1 MIPKFNFYKEK
12 WGVESRNSIEP
23 GLEKITEALIRVG
36 NPHLNL
42 NSIHVAGTNGKGST
56 ITMMKEMFLA
66 HGLTTSCFYSPCF
79 IDVHDQIQL
88 NNKPISSSQ
97 LDQLFQQAHQAGL
110 SGMLTDFELL
120 TVIAFMAFKESNSDI
135 VLLETGMGGR
145 YDSTNVITPLL
156 AVITSIS
163 IEHEHFLGTTLS
175 DIAFHKAGIIKEGI
189 PAIVGSLQKEA
200 LDGVKV
206 EAKQKNS
213 KLWILDEDFSFSQ
226 DTSRNEDGFRI
237 DNLTIGLKGLHQT
250 QNAALAIHSVL
261 YVLNIFK
268 KYPNAE
274 KIREA
279 LKSVSLPGRFERINE
294 QLYFDGAH
302 NPASVRVLVETVKEE
317 FPNEP
322 IHFMVGLIKG
332 KNAEGILTILEE
344 VGTRFT
350 FVDFPDERAMR
361 AQELMNFSQSR
372 NKTMTKD
379 PVSEM
384 VESGLGIGVTIVTG
398 SLYLIANLREKVD
411 KLFKNI

>member
-23 GLEKITEALIRVG
+23 GLEKVTEALIRVG

-42 NSIHVAGTNGKGST
+42 NFIHVAGTNGKGST
-56 ITMMKEMFLA
+56 ISMMKEMLLA
-66 HGLTTSCFYSPCF
+66 HGLSTACFYSPCF

-97 LDQLFQQAHQAGL
+97 LDHLFQRAHQAGL

-120 TVIAFMAFKESNSDI
+120 TVLAFMAFKESNSDI

-163 IEHEHFLGTTLS
+163 LEHEYFLGTTLS
-175 DIAFHKAGIIKEGI
+175 DIAYHKAGIIKEGI
-189 PAIVGSLQKEA
+189 PAISGSLHKEA
-200 LDGVKV
+200 LDTVKE
-206 EAKQKNS
+206 EAKQKKS
-213 KLWILDEDFSFSQ
+213 KLWILDEDFSFTK
-226 DTSRNEDGFRI
+226 DTYENADGIRI
-237 DNLTIGLKGLHQT
+237 EHLTLGLKGLHQT

-261 YVLNIFK
+261 YVLKSFEK
-268 KYPNAE
+268 HPSPA
-274 KIREA
+274 KIRDA
-279 LKSVSLPGRFERINE
+279 LKTVSLPGRFERIND

-302 NPASVRVLVETVKEE
+302 NPASVRVLVETIKTE
-317 FPNEP
+317 FPNRS
-322 IHFMVGLIKG
+322 IHFIVGLIKG
-332 KNAEGILTILEE
+332 KNASGILTILEE

-361 AQELMNFSQSR
+361 AQELMNFSQSN
-372 NKTMTKD
+372 NKSVTKD
-379 PVSEM
+379 PVSEI
-384 VESGLGIGVTIVTG
+384 VKSELNNGVTIVTG
-398 SLYLIANLREKVD
+398 SLYLIANLREKID